1 MKFNG
6 QRVFACVAIILIVIL
21 AGTSIFE
28 FAQLRSDPIRVACVG
43 DSITVGFQYPVDL
56 WQSLGDHYIV
66 GDLGS
71 GGAAVAENS
80 NMSYIG
86 QPAYEVALKF
96 QPDIVI
102 IMLGTNDAYTT
113 FTENDADFIT
123 DYVSLIHTFQNLN
136 SKPTVWLVKPIPIYN
151 NTVSLS
157 NTILEQKVIP
167 NIEQVASQTGCQLID
182 AHTPLLNHPEY
193 YIDGVHPTADGA
205 RVIADTIYAALT
217 SKN

>member
-1 MKFNG
+1 MKFG
-6 QRVFACVAIILIVIL
+6 SQRLLACIAIVLIVVL
-21 AGTSIFE
+21 AGAATFE
-28 FAQLRSDPIRVACVG
+28 FIQLRSTPIRVACVG
-43 DSITVGFQYPVDL
+43 DSITVGFMYPVDL
-56 WQSLGDHYIV
+56 WQSLGPNYIV

-80 NMSYIG
+80 NMSYVG

-113 FTENDADFIT
+113 FTENDADFIA
-123 DYVSLIHTFQNLN
+123 DYVSLIHTFQALN

-157 NTILEQKVIP
+157 NEILEQKVIP
-167 NIEQVASQTGCQLID
+167 NIEQVAAQTGCQLID

-205 RVIADTIYAALT
+205 RVIADTIYAAL
-217 SKN
+217 SQNK